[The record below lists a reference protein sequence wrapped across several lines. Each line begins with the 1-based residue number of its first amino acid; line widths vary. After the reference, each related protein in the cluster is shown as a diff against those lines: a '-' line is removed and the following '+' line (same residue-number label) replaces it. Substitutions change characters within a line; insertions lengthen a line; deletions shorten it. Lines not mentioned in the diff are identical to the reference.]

1 MATDLYP
8 PLGFFFSIEID
19 GIKEKSNDTKFQS
32 VTGLSVDVE
41 LEEISEGGENRYKHK
56 FPVKTKYPNLVLK
69 RGMLVDSEIV
79 DWFKDGIE
87 NFEITPKDLVVK
99 LMHDSV
105 KDRTTQNNTS
115 ANIQPLYVWNIKG
128 AYPIKWNIDAFN
140 AEESKVVVETVELA
154 YNYFTSEKVENA

>member
-1 MATDLYP
+1 MAAEYYP
-8 PLGFFFSIEID
+8 PLGFSFRVEIEGTNSD
-19 GIKEKSNDTKFQS
+19 SNDIKFQS

-69 RGMLVDSEIV
+69 RGMLVDSEII

-87 NFEITPKDLVVK
+87 SFEITPKNLVVK
-99 LMHDSV
+99 LMTVEVNEETKES
-105 KDRTTQNNTS
+105 TIN
-115 ANIQPLYVWNIKG
+115 PLYVWNING
-128 AYPIKWNIDAFN
+128 AYPIKWNVDAFN

-154 YNYFTSEKVENA
+154 YNFFTAKKAENAD